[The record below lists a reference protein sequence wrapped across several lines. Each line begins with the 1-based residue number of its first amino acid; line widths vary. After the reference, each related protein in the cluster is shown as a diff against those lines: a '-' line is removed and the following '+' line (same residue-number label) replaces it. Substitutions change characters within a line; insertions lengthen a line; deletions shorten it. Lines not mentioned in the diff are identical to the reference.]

1 MEVNMLLNH
10 NEYLYYEIPEY
21 WCSEENADNLL
32 LYNPDGE
39 GAITLSFFNVLDT
52 SSSLDGQVVTLS
64 KRFIDKKHINLH
76 SSLILFNRD
85 GKTILYGTGTL
96 PDGWFIKLWAVAKQP
111 KIVFATYQ
119 SDRKT
124 DEVKICDSII
134 DSFKFD
140 L

>member
-1 MEVNMLLNH
+1 MEKRYCMEREH
-10 NEYLYYEIPEY
+10 CPM
-21 WCSEENADNLL
+21 
-32 LYNPDGE
+32 DG
-39 GAITLSFFNVLDT
+39 F
-52 SSSLDGQVVTLS
+52 
-64 KRFIDKKHINLH
+64 
-76 SSLILFNRD
+76 
-85 GKTILYGTGTL
+85 
-96 PDGWFIKLWAVAKQP
+96 KLWAVAKQP